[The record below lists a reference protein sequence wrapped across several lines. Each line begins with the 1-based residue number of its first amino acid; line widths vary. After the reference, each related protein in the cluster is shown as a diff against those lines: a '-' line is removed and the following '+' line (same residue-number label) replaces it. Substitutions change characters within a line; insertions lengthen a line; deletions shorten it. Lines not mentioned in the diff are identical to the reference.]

1 MILYA
6 TKQTIKEF
14 NIPMPNELST
24 FNNIIANKVIREQTG
39 DELLEW
45 GLKIF
50 YFDNRKCLQ
59 AINFASKLTIFIFD
73 LNVEQ
78 IVCIGD
84 YIARYLLEIYDKDTK
99 MQKILKMLFNKY
111 PICAFSRLV
120 NKSIISSLNHNQT
133 VYADDG
139 NSFYE
144 YIDKNILKSVE
155 INKDFN
161 WKYLSSKVINGKKD
175 YIYPAEYFR
184 ELLLEKYKQ

>member
-6 TKQTIKEF
+6 TKQTIKEL
-14 NIPMPNELST
+14 NIPMPDELSA
-24 FNNIIANKVIREQTG
+24 FNNIMANKVIEEQSG

-45 GLKIF
+45 GLKLF
-50 YFDNRKCLQ
+50 YFDGRKCIQ
-59 AINFASKLTIFIFD
+59 AINFASKLAVFLFCIE
-73 LNVEQ
+73 NEE
-78 IVCIGD
+78 IGD
-84 YIARYLLEIYDKDTK
+84 IANTIAMYLNEIYSKDLK
-99 MQKILKMLFNKY
+99 MKKILKKFYDEY
-111 PICAFSRLV
+111 PVSAFSRLV

-133 VYADDG
+133 VYANDG

-144 YIDKNILKSVE
+144 YIDKNTLKSVE

-184 ELLLEKYKQ
+184 ELLLERYK